1 MVSKDK
7 PVKYC
12 HVMFDPDG
20 LSIDVPAGTTVLE
33 AAQRAGVPIDSVC
46 GGAGRCSR
54 CKVLVRGGVS
64 AAGET
69 GQISIQKDK
78 GGYLLA
84 CEAKV
89 DGDVRVLVPEASR
102 IGIHQILETSEHV
115 ELKTLTPL
123 VKKIHLHLPRPTLE
137 DNLSD
142 LDRIRRAL
150 TNPEDEASRIRL
162 AVLRTV
168 PRAVREKDWE
178 ITLSIAETTRGKR
191 IVKVEPGDT
200 RDSSYGIAVDIGT
213 TTVVLHLVDL
223 ATGKTLAT
231 ESTYNKQIV
240 CGEDILTRIS
250 YAEEHGTEVLTRLII
265 QTIDYLISEACEHAS
280 ETIGKKIQ
288 PTAVISASV
297 SGNPAMIHFFLQLDT
312 SNMRFEPYIPVTN
325 LHPFI
330 HADDIPLNINPT
342 SLVYICPG
350 RASYI
355 GGDVL
360 ADVLASGMH
369 LTKKLSLLIDVG
381 TNGEVVLGNSEWM
394 VCCSCSA
401 GPAFEGGEVLCGMRA
416 MRGAIDRLNITRS
429 GEIEFHTI
437 GEVEPLGICGSGL
450 IDLISELFVHNY
462 IDRHGNLD
470 PSSSPRIRRIDSGEH
485 AFFIAHRGKE
495 KMPKIWDTE
504 PPTEIVITDSD
515 IQNILRTK
523 AAIYSGCSVLLKSM
537 EYEFDD
543 LSQIII
549 AGGFGRYLNIRK
561 AVTIGLLPDVDPRKY
576 RFIGNG
582 ALEGARLTLLS
593 AQKRKEIVDI
603 YRKMT
608 YLELS
613 VNAMFFEEFSSALF
627 LPHTDVERFPSVKL
641 FLDLDHWRA
650 SAPSSGG

>member
-1 MVSKDK
+1 MVSEEK
-7 PVKYC
+7 PVKSC
-12 HVMFDPDG
+12 HILFDPEG
-20 LSIDVPAGTTVLE
+20 VSIDVPAGITVLE

-46 GGAGRCSR
+46 GGAGRCGR
-54 CKVLVRGGVS
+54 CKVMAKGDVS
-64 AAGET
+64 IIGKTGET
-69 GQISIQKDK
+69 RIPK
-78 GGYLLA
+78 GREKHLLA
-84 CEAKV
+84 CKARI
-89 DGDVRVLVPEASR
+89 DGDARVLVPEASR

-115 ELKTLTPL
+115 ELKVLTPL
-123 VKKIHLHLPRPTLE
+123 VRRVHLHLSRPTLE

-150 TNPEDEASRIRL
+150 TNSDDKNSKIGL
-162 AVLRTV
+162 AVLRTI

-200 RDSSYGIAVDIGT
+200 RNSAYGIAVDIGT
-213 TTVVLHLVDL
+213 TTVVLHFVDL

-240 CGEDILTRIS
+240 CGEDVLTRIS
-250 YAEEHGTEVLTRLII
+250 YAEEHGTEVLTKLII
-265 QTIDYLISEACEHAS
+265 QTIEYLISEACEHVS
-280 ETIGKKIQ
+280 KSLGKKIL
-288 PTAVISASV
+288 PSDIISASI

-312 SNMRFEPYIPVTN
+312 RNMRLEPYIPVTN

-381 TNGEVVLGNSEWM
+381 TNGEAVLGNSDWM

-401 GPAFEGGEVLCGMRA
+401 GPAFEGGEVSCGMRA

-429 GEIEFHTI
+429 GDVEFHTI
-437 GEVEPLGICGSGL
+437 GEVAPLGICGSGL
-450 IDLISELFVHNY
+450 IDLISELFVHDY

-470 PSSSPRIRRIDSGEH
+470 PASSPRIKRTESGEN

-495 KMPKIWDTE
+495 KVPKMWDLE
-504 PPTEIVITDSD
+504 PPTEIVISDSD

-537 EYEFDD
+537 EYDFDD
-543 LSQIII
+543 LSQVII

-561 AVTIGLLPDVDPRKY
+561 AVTIGLLPDVDPKKY

-593 AQKRKEIVDI
+593 SQKRKEIVDI

-613 VNAMFFEEFSSALF
+613 VNAMFFDEFSSALF
-627 LPHTDVERFPSVKL
+627 LPHTDVERFPSVKS

-650 SAPSSGG
+650 SARKSGG